1 MPAFAQGLQTA
12 TCLAI
17 MAILAGAALSQS
29 YPAYETIPHPT
40 RPSEL
45 AGIIPASTTAPAP
58 AEIAGIIPTESA
70 AVSQAAAAHAA
81 LSELHAAA
89 TGQMQHAMP
98 EAAFNPSAV
107 IPSMPM
113 PVDAELAAMTSL
125 RKAAAKTMPDASSQA
140 SMQPAVQGAA
150 LDPAGAEAP
159 AQMPLLPA
167 AAGPSAEVAA
177 WDTVPHPTQPSELA
191 AVNPEVAPEIDFKL
205 PSSMQASAA
214 TPMGAQAEAANTFY
228 FTSDTAASLG
238 MTPPLPIEEPSMVP
252 AVAVTTLSGQSVGPV
267 GEVPLTAVSAS
278 GSNIPA
284 ATSSDV
290 PAPVAAEPQM
300 DMGPK
305 VMDQEIAAAT
315 SAAESPS
322 TELLS
327 DHSKDRDGG
336 VAAQIAEAGRQARA
350 AGPNNRTPV
359 QVCAGQPYGPIVD
372 PLTPHCWYW
381 CQGPTLFTGDWGWHL
396 CCFQAWCYQTPSLLF
411 PVGACLPCES
421 PPPPG

>member
-1 MPAFAQGLQTA
+1 MA
-12 TCLAI
+12 T
-17 MAILAGAALSQS
+17 LAGAALGQS
-29 YPAYETIPHPT
+29 YPAYENIPHPT

-45 AGIIPASTTAPAP
+45 AGIIPASTTTPAP
-58 AEIAGIIPTESA
+58 AETPGIIPTESA
-70 AVSQAAAAHAA
+70 AISQATAAHAA

-89 TGQMQHAMP
+89 TDQMQHAMP
-98 EAAFNPSAV
+98 EAALNPSAI

-113 PVDAELAAMTSL
+113 PVDAELAALTSIS
-125 RKAAAKTMPDASSQA
+125 AAEATTMPEVASEA
-140 SMQPAVQGAA
+140 SVQPAVEGAA
-150 LDPAGAEAP
+150 LDPAATGAP
-159 AQMPLLPA
+159 AEMPILYPLPV
-167 AAGPSAEVAA
+167 AAGPSAEAAA

-191 AVNPEVAPEIDFKL
+191 AVNPEVAPEMVFKL
-205 PSSMQASAA
+205 PSSVQASAA
-214 TPMGAQAEAANTFY
+214 TPMGAQAEAADAFY
-228 FTSDTAASLG
+228 FASETAASLG
-238 MTPPLPIEEPSMVP
+238 MTPPLRIDEPTTVP
-252 AVAVTTLSGQSVGPV
+252 DVPVTTLSGPSVGPV
-267 GEVPLTAVSAS
+267 VEVPLTAVSAS
-278 GSNIPA
+278 GSSIPA
-284 ATSSDV
+284 STSTDV

-327 DHSKDRDGG
+327 DHAKDRDGG
-336 VAAQIAEAGRQARA
+336 VAAQIAVAGRQARA
-350 AGPNNRTPV
+350 AGPNNRNPV
-359 QVCAGQPYGPIVD
+359 QACAGQPYGPIVD